1 MEAKKLFYMED
12 KIMRLPGL
20 YLMWT
25 CIFVANFISLLVD
38 NTQGVSRDFNV
49 WSNGFS
55 VIYCCLASI
64 NNIFGN
70 KMPSTMLLI
79 AGPVHQY
86 LHWLLFA
93 YFGGGDVLGS
103 HPVGVMNWISVF
115 VVGIF
120 SLDML
125 VKTWVISLYNNYY
138 TDYLEQEQ
146 KQEQEQNQEQSQEQE
161 QNQEQVY

>member
-1 MEAKKLFYMED
+1 MEAQKLFYVED
-12 KIMRLPGL
+12 KLMKFPGL

-25 CIFVANFISLLVD
+25 CLFIANFVCLLVD
-38 NTQGVSRDFNV
+38 NTQGASRDFNA

-93 YFGGGDVLGS
+93 YFGGSSVLGS
-103 HPVGVMNWISVF
+103 HPVGVMNWISLF

-120 SLDML
+120 SIDMV
-125 VKTWVISLYNNYY
+125 VKTWAITLYDNYY
-138 TDYLEQEQ
+138 TDYV
-146 KQEQEQNQEQSQEQE
+146 NQEK
-161 QNQEQVY
+161 QVNNEA

>member
-1 MEAKKLFYMED
+1 MEAQKLFYLED
-12 KIMRLPGL
+12 KIMKLPGL

-25 CIFVANFISLLVD
+25 ILFVANFVVLLVD

-49 WSNGFS
+49 WSNAIS
-55 VIYCCLASI
+55 VLYGSLASV

-70 KMPSTMLLI
+70 KLPSSMLLI

-93 YFGGGDVLGS
+93 YFGGSDVVGS
-103 HPVGVMNWISVF
+103 HPVGVMNWISLF

-120 SLDML
+120 SIDMII
-125 VKTWVISLYNNYY
+125 KTWVLSFNPNYY
-138 TDYLEQEQ
+138 TDYVKKEREQQ
-146 KQEQEQNQEQSQEQE
+146 VEQSQD
-161 QNQEQVY
+161 NL

>member
-1 MEAKKLFYMED
+1 MEAQKLFYLED
-12 KIMRLPGL
+12 KIMKLPGL

-25 CIFVANFISLLVD
+25 ILFVANFIVLLVD

-49 WSNGFS
+49 WSNAIS
-55 VIYCCLASI
+55 VLYGSLASV

-70 KMPSTMLLI
+70 KLPSSMLLI

-93 YFGGGDVLGS
+93 YFGGSDVVGS
-103 HPVGVMNWISVF
+103 HPVGVMNWISLF

-120 SLDML
+120 SIDMII
-125 VKTWVISLYNNYY
+125 KTWVLSFNPNYY
-138 TDYLEQEQ
+138 TDYVKKEREQQ
-146 KQEQEQNQEQSQEQE
+146 VEQSQD
-161 QNQEQVY
+161 NL